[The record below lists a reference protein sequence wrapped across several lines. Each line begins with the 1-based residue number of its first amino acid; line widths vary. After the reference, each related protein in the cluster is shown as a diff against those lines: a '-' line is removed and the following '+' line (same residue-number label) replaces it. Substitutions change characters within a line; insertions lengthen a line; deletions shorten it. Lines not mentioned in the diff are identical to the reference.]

1 MASNGNINCTTND
14 VVWQF
19 KGNGATSDAA
29 AVTLKKLVFG
39 MFKHC
44 NFNNGKTILPCL
56 TNSFKTCPEAEEAVA
71 AAVRSGM
78 ANSYAPSPGT
88 SNARRAVVD
97 YLNGE
102 LPTKLRPED
111 VYITGGCNQAIEI
124 LIDSL
129 AGNPAANILLPNP
142 VYPHYDARAMYSGVE
157 VRKYD
162 LLPERDFEI
171 DLDALEAAA
180 DKNTVALVL
189 VNPNNPCGNVYT
201 YDHLK
206 KVAEM
211 ARKLGILV
219 ISDEVYD
226 QVVYGDRPFVPMGIF
241 ASIAPVITLGS
252 ISKGWVVP
260 GWRIGWMAIND
271 SNSILK
277 QAGVLQSIED
287 CLELTPQPSF
297 ILQEAL
303 PEILEKTP
311 KEYFVKK
318 NKAMKRNVELSFERL
333 RDIPCLFCPKKP
345 ESCSYLWLRLD
356 TSVLDNIENDLEF
369 CTKLASEESLIL
381 VPGVAFGS
389 NNWVRISIGTEE
401 SELEETYDR
410 LKSFYGRHAISKE
423 SIKPNG
429 HKTVVNQRV
438 VSVI

>member
-19 KGNGATSDAA
+19 KGNSATSDAA

-39 MFKHC
+39 NYGAHAPPSH
-44 NFNNGKTILPCL
+44 NLGPPL
-56 TNSFKTCPEAEEAVA
+56 PEAEEAVA

-88 SNARRAVVD
+88 SNARRTVAD

-142 VYPHYDARAMYSGVE
+142 VYPHYDARAMYSGVK

-201 YDHLK
+201 YDHLR
-206 KVAEM
+206 KV
-211 ARKLGILV
+211 
-219 ISDEVYD
+219 
-226 QVVYGDRPFVPMGIF
+226 
-241 ASIAPVITLGS
+241 
-252 ISKGWVVP
+252 
-260 GWRIGWMAIND
+260 
-271 SNSILK
+271 
-277 QAGVLQSIED
+277 
-287 CLELTPQPSF
+287 
-297 ILQEAL
+297 
-303 PEILEKTP
+303 
-311 KEYFVKK
+311 
-318 NKAMKRNVELSFERL
+318 
-333 RDIPCLFCPKKP
+333 
-345 ESCSYLWLRLD
+345 
-356 TSVLDNIENDLEF
+356 
-369 CTKLASEESLIL
+369 
-381 VPGVAFGS
+381 
-389 NNWVRISIGTEE
+389 
-401 SELEETYDR
+401 
-410 LKSFYGRHAISKE
+410 
-423 SIKPNG
+423 
-429 HKTVVNQRV
+429 
-438 VSVI
+438 